1 MILFPVSTIF
11 NDGELKDLMSEV
23 AGDKKQ
29 ILWCDSVVS
38 GNIDFDRGISREVA
52 ANCREVWGYV
62 LSDTETEVA
71 VDTNTFSAKG
81 DFSKVIVLASDVPKS
96 TISSS
101 SHVVFNGA
109 IYQVE
114 FSQTYYD
121 RGVAQL
127 HELKLISTA
136 AGGTHVQPDNILE
149 YLT

>member
-1 MILFPVSTIF
+1 MSTIF
-11 NDGELKDLMSEV
+11 NDGELKDLMSELV
-23 AGDKKQ
+23 GDRKQ

-38 GNIDFDRGISREVA
+38 GDIDFDRGIPKQIA
-52 ANCREVWGYV
+52 ANCRQVWGYV

-71 VDTNTFSAKG
+71 INTDAFSAKG
-81 DFSKVIVLASDVPKS
+81 DFKVIVLASDVPKS
-96 TISSS
+96 TITSS

-114 FSQTYYD
+114 FIQTYYD

-136 AGGTHVQPDNILE
+136 AGETHVQPDNILE